1 MVNNII
7 FVDHENHD
15 PQVNEC
21 DNCTNKNMQHLKLF
35 LLLIQHFSCTKVS
48 SPPALE
54 TLSFQGDFAAPRRLK
69 LPILDVVDYRLMA
82 SQKLFFLT
90 LEFLNYLQDR
100 Y

>member
-7 FVDHENHD
+7 FVDHENHH
-15 PQVNEC
+15 PQVNER
-21 DNCTNKNMQHLKLF
+21 DNRTNKNIQHLKPF
-35 LLLIQHFSCTKVS
+35 LLHFSCTKVS

-82 SQKLFFLT
+82 LEKLFFLT
-90 LEFLNYLQDR
+90 VEFLNYLQ
-100 Y
+100 

>member
-1 MVNNII
+1 LHKQKFAAFEAFP
-7 FVDHENHD
+7 FVD
-15 PQVNEC
+15 
-21 DNCTNKNMQHLKLF
+21 TALF
-35 LLLIQHFSCTKVS
+35 LHKVS

-69 LPILDVVDYRLMA
+69 LPILDVDYRLMA

-90 LEFLNYLQDR
+90 LEFLNYLQER